1 MIYRPFLPSLIH
13 IYNFKFSVAINNNNI
28 SSRKNKC
35 KCKVDKFIH
44 EIHNLITSQK
54 IYLNQMILL
63 QTYTKYTTQ
72 QQATVYKNLKNFLRE
87 SQNMTLIK
95 RKERKKKKTL
105 TSQLNILWKNKLKK
119 ICTNKRTVTRG
130 PMLTCRAM
138 FRAECVN
145 ISAD

>member
-13 IYNFKFSVAINNNNI
+13 IYHFKFSVAINNNNI

-95 RKERKKKKTL
+95 RKERKKKKNTDITVEHSL
-105 TSQLNILWKNKLKK
+105 EKQIIKNMYKQKNS
-119 ICTNKRTVTRG
+119 NKG
-130 PMLTCRAM
+130 PY
-138 FRAECVN
+138 
-145 ISAD
+145 ADLQSHVPSRVCQHIG